1 MTGISHM
8 LEHMMFKGTDN
19 YGTGEFSKIIARNG
33 GDDNAFT
40 SKDLI
45 SAFFIKG
52 NQIKTLSHFGIWIVF
67 YA

>member
-40 SKDLI
+40 SK
-45 SAFFIKG
+45 K
-52 NQIKTLSHFGIWIVF
+52 VER
-67 YA
+67 

>member
-33 GDDNAFT
+33 GTNRANPVNDKILYQPE
-40 SKDLI
+40 S
-45 SAFFIKG
+45 
-52 NQIKTLSHFGIWIVF
+52 Q
-67 YA
+67 